1 VARKIALIIAAILIP
16 GGLCALCVAWLG
28 RALAQT
34 ERGRKAITYASQR
47 VPAWMTDFRAPAFR
61 AHIAA

>member
-1 VARKIALIIAAILIP
+1 VARKIVLIISAILIP

-34 ERGRKAITYASQR
+34 ERGRKAITYARRR
-47 VPAWMTDFRAPAFR
+47 VPPWMTEFRAPAFR
-61 AHIAA
+61 QRIAA